1 MSKSQNILVTISFAS
16 ICLIGGFAVYK
27 WWLFGTID
35 GGVIFCFSIAIAYFF
50 NVLNWGDYRGPSKKD
65 ELDHYI
71 IMQSAKISYFA
82 LIILSGIILF
92 ASEGK
97 NNLNEIKNVPL
108 LIVVC
113 LGFVILPITEF
124 FYRRKFK

>member
-1 MSKSQNILVTISFAS
+1 MCKSQNILVTLAFVF
-16 ICLIGGFAVYK
+16 ICIVGGLAFYK
-27 WWLFGTID
+27 WWHFGTID
-35 GGVIFCFSIAIAYFF
+35 GGTIFSLSLAFAYFF
-50 NVLNWGDYRGPSKKD
+50 NVLNWRDHRGRSKKD

-82 LIILSGIILF
+82 LLILSGIILF
-92 ASEGK
+92 FSEGK
-97 NNLNEIKNVPL
+97 TNLNEIKNVPL

-124 FYRRKFK
+124 FYSRKFK